1 MSVKRIS
8 IVIAVAVL
16 CVAAL
21 APVASASERRGE
33 LRAAKECS
41 GFVGAAG
48 GFCTFKRSNIDAIGR
63 GDRIYYLQDA
73 TATGIDVDVVIVAG
87 MGNVANGHCKLVL
100 ASLPGHC
107 RFSGG
112 TGAFEDFHARVAVS
126 VDSRGIWH
134 WEGTYSIR

>member
-1 MSVKRIS
+1 MFAKRIV
-8 IVIAVAVL
+8 IVTVVAML
-16 CVAAL
+16 CLAAF
-21 APVASASERRGE
+21 APAAAASQRRGE

-87 MGNVANGHCKLVL
+87 PGNVANGHCKLVL

-134 WEGTYSIR
+134 WEGTYSFR